1 MSLDATIWAFK
12 AEVKT
17 SSQRL
22 VLLALADRAGESHN
36 CYPSIKRMVKD
47 TVLNRKTVI
56 KVLDELEAIS
66 LIRFTGEI
74 TGNGVKVYQL
84 IGVMGRE
91 ENDLT
96 SPQKGTS
103 TNNGTSSNFGTGS
116 KNGTSTNNGTSS
128 NFGTGSKNG
137 TSTNNGTATSPKN
150 GTETS
155 PNIGTQNLSGNL
167 SDESKNKKTWLSLK
181 KLGEE
186 IRLATDQETYEQ
198 IKNATW
204 FDRELRA
211 FELYNAE
218 KNLCD
223 ELMHY
228 HFADWLI
235 NACGKYQA
243 REQAGF
249 RNSGSSV
256 RGAPSAQ
263 EKLSDKQV
271 HTFAQKLSQHPEFA
285 SQFAAAGESYDQL
298 AARIAVKLSD
308 PAQAKQWEPYLKQV
322 GFKGTLQ
329 GAA

>member
-22 VLLALADRAGESHN
+22 VLLALADRAGESHK

-96 SPQKGTS
+96 SP
-103 TNNGTSSNFGTGS
+103 

-186 IRLATDQETYEQ
+186 IRLATDQETYEH

-223 ELMHY
+223 ELMNY

-243 REQAGF
+243 REQTGF
-249 RNSGSSV
+249 RNSGSQV
-256 RGAPSAQ
+256 RCSPSAPHQ
-263 EKLSDKQV
+263 LSDKQV

-322 GFKGTLQ
+322 GFKGSLQ

>member
-1 MSLDATIWAFK
+1 MSLDASIWAFK

-22 VLLALADRAGESHN
+22 VLLALADRAGESHK

-47 TVLNRKTVI
+47 TLLNRKTII
-56 KVLDELEAIS
+56 KVLDELEAGSFIK
-66 LIRFTGEI
+66 FTGEI

-96 SPQKGTS
+96 NPKKGTS

-116 KNGTSTNNGTSS
+116 KSGTSTNNGTV
-128 NFGTGSKNG
+128 
-137 TSTNNGTATSPKN
+137 TSPKN

-155 PNIGTQNLSGNL
+155 TNIGTQNLSKNL

-223 ELMHY
+223 ELMNY

-243 REQAGF
+243 GEQTGF
-249 RNSGSSV
+249 RNSGSQV
-256 RGAPSAQ
+256 RCSPGAPHQ
-263 EKLSDKQV
+263 LSDKQV

-308 PAQAKQWEPYLKQV
+308 PVQAKQWEPYLKQV
-322 GFKGTLQ
+322 GFKGSFQ

>member
-1 MSLDATIWAFK
+1 FEAHPDSYGVPGSEFTAVDITQL
-12 AEVKT
+12 
-17 SSQRL
+17 
-22 VLLALADRAGESHN
+22 
-36 CYPSIKRMVKD
+36 
-47 TVLNRKTVI
+47 TV
-56 KVLDELEAIS
+56 S
-66 LIRFTGEI
+66 EI

-91 ENDLT
+91 EDSVT
-96 SPQKGTS
+96 SPKNGTG

-116 KNGTSTNNGTSS
+116 KNGTSTNI
-128 NFGTGSKNG
+128 
-137 TSTNNGTATSPKN
+137 GTATSPKN

-155 PNIGTQNLSGNL
+155 TNIGTQNLSMNL

-181 KLGEE
+181 KLREE
-186 IRLATDQETYEQ
+186 ILLASDQETYEQ
-198 IKNATW
+198 IKNANW

-243 REQAGF
+243 REQTGF
-249 RNSGSSV
+249 RNSGSQV
-256 RGAPSAQ
+256 RCSPSAPHQ
-263 EKLSDKQV
+263 LSDKQV

>member
-1 MSLDATIWAFK
+1 MSLDASIWAFK

-22 VLLALADRAGESHN
+22 VLLALADRAGESHK

-47 TVLNRKTVI
+47 TLLNRKTII
-56 KVLDELEAIS
+56 KVLDELEAGSFIK
-66 LIRFTGEI
+66 FTGEI

-91 ENDLT
+91 EDSDT
-96 SPQKGTS
+96 SP
-103 TNNGTSSNFGTGS
+103 

-137 TSTNNGTATSPKN
+137 TSTNIGTATSPKN

-155 PNIGTQNLSGNL
+155 TNIGTQNLSRNL

-181 KLGEE
+181 KLREE
-186 IRLATDQETYEQ
+186 ILLATDQETYEQ
-198 IKNATW
+198 IKNASW

-211 FELYNAE
+211 FELYNAD

-223 ELMHY
+223 ELMNY

-243 REQAGF
+243 REQA
-249 RNSGSSV
+249 RNQNNATPV
-256 RGAPSAQ
+256 RVSQGESYQ
-263 EKLSDKQV
+263 LSDKQI
-271 HTFAQKLSQHPEFA
+271 HIFAQKLSQNPEFA

-308 PAQAKQWEPYLKQV
+308 PVQAKQWEPYLKQV

>member
-1 MSLDATIWAFK
+1 MSLDASIWAFK

-22 VLLALADRAGESHN
+22 VLLALADRAGESHK

-47 TVLNRKTVI
+47 TLLNRKTII
-56 KVLDELEAIS
+56 KVLDELEAGSFIK
-66 LIRFTGEI
+66 FTGEI

-91 ENDLT
+91 EDSVT
-96 SPQKGTS
+96 SP
-103 TNNGTSSNFGTGS
+103 

-137 TSTNNGTATSPKN
+137 TSTNIGTATSPKN

-155 PNIGTQNLSGNL
+155 TNIGTQNLSRNL

-211 FELYNAE
+211 FELYNAD

-243 REQAGF
+243 REHVTFQ
-249 RNSGSSV
+249 NSVSQV
-256 RGAPSAQ
+256 RCSPSAPHQ
-263 EKLSDKQV
+263 LSDKQV
-271 HTFAQKLSQHPEFA
+271 HSFAQKLSQHPEFA

-308 PAQAKQWEPYLKQV
+308 PVQAKQWEPYLKQV

>member
-1 MSLDATIWAFK
+1 MSLDASIWAFK

-22 VLLALADRAGESHN
+22 VLLALADRAGESHK

-47 TVLNRKTVI
+47 TLLNRKTII
-56 KVLDELEAIS
+56 KVLDELEAGSFIK
-66 LIRFTGEI
+66 FTGEI

-91 ENDLT
+91 EDSVT
-96 SPQKGTS
+96 SP
-103 TNNGTSSNFGTGS
+103 

-128 NFGTGSKNG
+128 VIGTGSKNG
-137 TSTNNGTATSPKN
+137 TSTNIGTATSPKN

-155 PNIGTQNLSGNL
+155 TNIGTQNLSRNL

-181 KLGEE
+181 KLREE
-186 IRLATDQETYEQ
+186 ILLAADQETYEQ

-211 FELYNAE
+211 FELYNAA

-223 ELMHY
+223 ELMNY

-243 REQAGF
+243 REHAKIQNTTMRVLVPQGEA
-249 RNSGSSV
+249 N
-256 RGAPSAQ
+256 Q
-263 EKLSDKQV
+263 LSDKQV
-271 HTFAQKLSQHPEFA
+271 HAFAQKLSQHPEFA

-308 PAQAKQWEPYLKQV
+308 PVQAKQWEPYLKQV

-329 GAA
+329 VAA

>member
-1 MSLDATIWAFK
+1 MSLDASIWAFK

-22 VLLALADRAGESHN
+22 VLLALADRAGESHK

-47 TVLNRKTVI
+47 TLLNRKTII
-56 KVLDELEAIS
+56 KVLDELEAGSFIKY
-66 LIRFTGEI
+66 TGEI

-96 SPQKGTS
+96 NSKKGTS

-116 KNGTSTNNGTSS
+116 KS
-128 NFGTGSKNG
+128 G

-167 SDESKNKKTWLSLK
+167 SEESKNKKTWLSLK

-198 IKNATW
+198 IKNASW

-223 ELMHY
+223 ELMNY

-235 NACGKYQA
+235 NACGKYKS
-243 REQAGF
+243 REQAKASNNGTQV
-249 RNSGSSV
+249 RVPQSESTTLSS
-256 RGAPSAQ
+256 
-263 EKLSDKQV
+263 KQIYS
-271 HTFAQKLSQHPEFA
+271 FAQKLSVLPEFA
-285 SQFAAAGESYDQL
+285 SKYAEGNESYEQL

-308 PAQAKQWEPYLKQV
+308 PEQQQKLMPYLIQV
-322 GFKGTLQ
+322 GFQQGK
-329 GAA
+329 GAAA

>member
-22 VLLALADRAGESHN
+22 VLLALADRAGESHK

-96 SPQKGTS
+96 SPK
-103 TNNGTSSNFGTGS
+103 
-116 KNGTSTNNGTSS
+116 KGTSTNNGTSS

-167 SDESKNKKTWLSLK
+167 SEESKNKKTWLSLK

-186 IRLATDQETYEQ
+186 ILLATDQETYAQ

-218 KNLCD
+218 KHVCD
-223 ELMHY
+223 ELMNY

-235 NACGKYQA
+235 NACSKYQA
-243 REQAGF
+243 REQTGF
-249 RNSGSSV
+249 RNSGSQV
-256 RGAPSAQ
+256 RCSPGAPHQ
-263 EKLSDKQV
+263 LSDKQV

-308 PAQAKQWEPYLKQV
+308 PAQAKEWEPYLKQV
-322 GFKGTLQ
+322 GFKGSLQ

>member
-1 MSLDATIWAFK
+1 MSLDASIWAFK

-22 VLLALADRAGESHN
+22 VLLALADRAGESHK

-47 TVLNRKTVI
+47 TLLNRKTII
-56 KVLDELEAIS
+56 KVLDELEAGSFIK
-66 LIRFTGEI
+66 FTGEI

-91 ENDLT
+91 EDSET
-96 SPQKGTS
+96 SP
-103 TNNGTSSNFGTGS
+103 

-128 NFGTGSKNG
+128 NFGTSSKNG
-137 TSTNNGTATSPKN
+137 TSTNIGTATSPKN

-155 PNIGTQNLSGNL
+155 TNIGTQNLSMNL

-181 KLGEE
+181 KLREE
-186 IRLATDQETYEQ
+186 ILLATDQETYEQ

-211 FELYNAE
+211 FELYNAD

-243 REQAGF
+243 REQAKIQNTTMRVLVPQGEA
-249 RNSGSSV
+249 N
-256 RGAPSAQ
+256 Q
-263 EKLSDKQV
+263 LSDKQV
-271 HTFAQKLSQHPEFA
+271 HAFAQKLSQHPEFA

-308 PAQAKQWEPYLKQV
+308 PVQAKQWEPYLKQV

>member
-1 MSLDATIWAFK
+1 MSLDASIWAFK
-12 AEVKT
+12 AGVKT

-22 VLLALADRAGESHN
+22 VLLALADRAGESHK

-47 TVLNRKTVI
+47 TLLNRKTII
-56 KVLDELEAIS
+56 KVLDELEASSFIK
-66 LIRFTGEI
+66 FTGEI

-91 ENDLT
+91 EDSVT
-96 SPQKGTS
+96 SP
-103 TNNGTSSNFGTGS
+103 

-137 TSTNNGTATSPKN
+137 TSTNIGTATSPKN

-155 PNIGTQNLSGNL
+155 TNIGTQNLSRNL

-181 KLGEE
+181 KLREE
-186 IRLATDQETYEQ
+186 ILLAADQETYEQ

-211 FELYNAE
+211 FELYNAA

-223 ELMHY
+223 ELMNY

-243 REQAGF
+243 REHATFQ
-249 RNSGSSV
+249 NSGSQV
-256 RGAPSAQ
+256 RCSPSAPHQ
-263 EKLSDKQV
+263 LSDKQV
-271 HTFAQKLSQHPEFA
+271 HSFAQKLSQHPEFA

-308 PAQAKQWEPYLKQV
+308 PVQAKQWEPYLKQV

>member
-1 MSLDATIWAFK
+1 MSLDASIWAFK

-22 VLLALADRAGESHN
+22 VLLALADRAGESHK

-47 TVLNRKTVI
+47 TLLNRKTII
-56 KVLDELEAIS
+56 KVLDELEASSFIK
-66 LIRFTGEI
+66 FTGEI

-84 IGVMGRE
+84 IGVMSRE
-91 ENDLT
+91 EDSVT
-96 SPQKGTS
+96 SPKNGTC

-116 KNGTSTNNGTSS
+116 KNGTSPNI
-128 NFGTGSKNG
+128 
-137 TSTNNGTATSPKN
+137 GTATRPKN

-155 PNIGTQNLSGNL
+155 TNIGTQNLSRNL

-181 KLGEE
+181 KLREE
-186 IRLATDQETYEQ
+186 ILLATDQETYEQ

-223 ELMHY
+223 ELMQY

-243 REQAGF
+243 REQA
-249 RNSGSSV
+249 RNQNNTTTVRVSQGESNPLSS
-256 RGAPSAQ
+256 
-263 EKLSDKQV
+263 KQIYS
-271 HTFAQKLSQHPEFA
+271 FAQKLSVHPEFA
-285 SQFAAAGESYDQL
+285 NKYAEGNESYEQL
-298 AARIAVKLSD
+298 AARIAVKLAD
-308 PAQAKQWEPYLKQV
+308 PEQQQKFMPYLIQV
-322 GFKGTLQ
+322 GFQPKGR
-329 GAA
+329 GEAA

>member
-22 VLLALADRAGESHN
+22 VLLALADRASESHK

-66 LIRFTGEI
+66 LIKFTGEI

-96 SPQKGTS
+96 NPKNGTS
-103 TNNGTSSNFGTGS
+103 TNYGTSSNFGTGS
-116 KNGTSTNNGTSS
+116 KNGTSTKKGTE
-128 NFGTGSKNG
+128 
-137 TSTNNGTATSPKN
+137 TSPKN

-167 SDESKNKKTWLSLK
+167 SEESKNKKTWLSLK

-223 ELMHY
+223 ELMNY

-243 REQAGF
+243 REQTGF
-249 RNSGSSV
+249 RNSGSQV
-256 RGAPSAQ
+256 RCSPGAPHQ
-263 EKLSDKQV
+263 LSDKQV

-308 PAQAKQWEPYLKQV
+308 PVQAKQWEPYLKQV
-322 GFKGTLQ
+322 GFKGSLQ

>member
-22 VLLALADRAGESHN
+22 VLLALADRAGESHK

-96 SPQKGTS
+96 SPK
-103 TNNGTSSNFGTGS
+103 
-116 KNGTSTNNGTSS
+116 KGTSTNNGTSS

-167 SDESKNKKTWLSLK
+167 SIESKNKKTWLSLK

-186 IRLATDQETYEQ
+186 ILLATDQETYEQ

-223 ELMHY
+223 ELMNY

-235 NACGKYQA
+235 NACGKYQS
-243 REQAGF
+243 REQAKNQNTGTQV
-249 RNSGSSV
+249 RVPQGESNPLSS
-256 RGAPSAQ
+256 
-263 EKLSDKQV
+263 KQIYS
-271 HTFAQKLSQHPEFA
+271 FAQKLSVLPEFSSKYA
-285 SQFAAAGESYDQL
+285 EGNESYEQL

-308 PAQAKQWEPYLKQV
+308 PVQAKQWEPYLKQV
-322 GFKGTLQ
+322 GFKGSLQ
-329 GAA
+329 AAA

>member
-1 MSLDATIWAFK
+1 MSLDASIWAFK

-22 VLLALADRAGESHN
+22 VLLALADRAGESHK

-47 TVLNRKTVI
+47 TLLNRKTII
-56 KVLDELEAIS
+56 KVLDELEAGSFIK
-66 LIRFTGEI
+66 FTGEI

-96 SPQKGTS
+96 NPKKGTS

-116 KNGTSTNNGTSS
+116 KS
-128 NFGTGSKNG
+128 G

-155 PNIGTQNLSGNL
+155 TNIGTQNLSGNL
-167 SDESKNKKTWLSLK
+167 SIESINKKTWLSLK

-186 IRLATDQETYEQ
+186 IRLATDQETYER

-223 ELMHY
+223 ELMNY

-243 REQAGF
+243 REQSKNPKAGTLV
-249 RNSGSSV
+249 RVSQGESNTLSS
-256 RGAPSAQ
+256 
-263 EKLSDKQV
+263 KQIYS
-271 HTFAQKLSQHPEFA
+271 FAQKLSVLPEFA
-285 SQFAAAGESYDQL
+285 SKYAEGNESYEQL
-298 AARIAVKLSD
+298 AARIAVKLAD
-308 PAQAKQWEPYLKQV
+308 PEQQQKLMPYLIQV
-322 GFKGTLQ
+322 GFQQGKGV
-329 GAA
+329 AA

>member
-1 MSLDATIWAFK
+1 MSLDASIWAFK

-22 VLLALADRAGESHN
+22 VLLALADRAGESHK

-47 TVLNRKTVI
+47 TLLNRKTII
-56 KVLDELEAIS
+56 KVLDELEASSFIK
-66 LIRFTGEI
+66 FTGEI

-91 ENDLT
+91 EDNVT
-96 SPQKGTS
+96 NPKNVTS

-116 KNGTSTNNGTSS
+116 KNGTSTNI
-128 NFGTGSKNG
+128 
-137 TSTNNGTATSPKN
+137 GTATSPKN

-155 PNIGTQNLSGNL
+155 TNIGTQNLSMNL

-181 KLGEE
+181 KLREE
-186 IRLATDQETYEQ
+186 ILLASDQETYEQ
-198 IKNATW
+198 IKTATW

-243 REQAGF
+243 REQAKLQ
-249 RNSGSSV
+249 NTAMQV
-256 RGAPSAQ
+256 RVPQGESNQ
-263 EKLSDKQV
+263 LSDKQI

-298 AARIAVKLSD
+298 AARIAVKLSNPD
-308 PAQAKQWEPYLKQV
+308 QAKQWEPYLKQV

>member
-1 MSLDATIWAFK
+1 MSLDASIWAFK

-22 VLLALADRAGESHN
+22 VLLALADRAGESHK

-47 TVLNRKTVI
+47 TLLNRKTII
-56 KVLDELEAIS
+56 KVLDELEAGSFIK
-66 LIRFTGEI
+66 FTGEI

-91 ENDLT
+91 EDSVT
-96 SPQKGTS
+96 SPKNGTG

-116 KNGTSTNNGTSS
+116 KNGTSTNI
-128 NFGTGSKNG
+128 
-137 TSTNNGTATSPKN
+137 GTATSPKN

-155 PNIGTQNLSGNL
+155 TNIGTQNLSMNL

-181 KLGEE
+181 KLREE
-186 IRLATDQETYEQ
+186 ILLASDQETYEQ
-198 IKNATW
+198 IKNANW

-243 REQAGF
+243 REQTGF
-249 RNSGSSV
+249 RNSGSQV
-256 RGAPSAQ
+256 RCSPSAPHQ
-263 EKLSDKQV
+263 LSDKQV

>member
-1 MSLDATIWAFK
+1 MSLDASIWAFK

-22 VLLALADRAGESHN
+22 VLLALADRAGESHK

-47 TVLNRKTVI
+47 TLLNRKTII
-56 KVLDELEAIS
+56 KVLDELEAGSFIK
-66 LIRFTGEI
+66 FTGEI

-91 ENDLT
+91 EDSVT
-96 SPQKGTS
+96 SP
-103 TNNGTSSNFGTGS
+103 

-137 TSTNNGTATSPKN
+137 TSTNIGTATSPKN

-155 PNIGTQNLSGNL
+155 TNIGTQNLSRNL

-181 KLGEE
+181 KLREE
-186 IRLATDQETYEQ
+186 ILLAADQETYEQ

-211 FELYNAE
+211 FELYNAA

-223 ELMHY
+223 ELMNY

-243 REQAGF
+243 REQAKIQNTTTRVLVPQGEP
-249 RNSGSSV
+249 N
-256 RGAPSAQ
+256 Q
-263 EKLSDKQV
+263 LSDKQV
-271 HTFAQKLSQHPEFA
+271 HAFAQKLSQHPEFA

-329 GAA
+329 VAA

>member
-1 MSLDATIWAFK
+1 MSLDASIWAFK

-22 VLLALADRAGESHN
+22 VLLALADRAGESHK

-47 TVLNRKTVI
+47 TLLNRKTII
-56 KVLDELEAIS
+56 KVLDELEASSFIK
-66 LIRFTGEI
+66 FTGEI

-91 ENDLT
+91 EDSVT
-96 SPQKGTS
+96 SP
-103 TNNGTSSNFGTGS
+103 

-137 TSTNNGTATSPKN
+137 TSTNIGTATSPKN

-155 PNIGTQNLSGNL
+155 TNIGTQNLSMNL

-181 KLGEE
+181 KLREE
-186 IRLATDQETYEQ
+186 ILLASDQETYEQ
-198 IKNATW
+198 IKTATW

-243 REQAGF
+243 REHATFQ
-249 RNSGSSV
+249 NSGSQV
-256 RGAPSAQ
+256 RCSPSAPHQ
-263 EKLSDKQV
+263 LSDKQV
-271 HTFAQKLSQHPEFA
+271 HSFAQKLSQHPEFA

-308 PAQAKQWEPYLKQV
+308 PVQAKQWEPYLKQV

>member
-1 MSLDATIWAFK
+1 MSLDASIWAFK

-22 VLLALADRAGESHN
+22 VLLALADRAGESHK

-47 TVLNRKTVI
+47 TLLNRKTII
-56 KVLDELEAIS
+56 KVLDELEASSFIK
-66 LIRFTGEI
+66 FTGEI

-91 ENDLT
+91 EDSVT
-96 SPQKGTS
+96 SPKNGTG

-116 KNGTSTNNGTSS
+116 KNGTSTNI
-128 NFGTGSKNG
+128 
-137 TSTNNGTATSPKN
+137 GTATSPKN

-155 PNIGTQNLSGNL
+155 TNIGTQNLSRNL

-181 KLGEE
+181 KLREE
-186 IRLATDQETYEQ
+186 ILLASDQETYEL

-211 FELYNAE
+211 FELYNAA

-243 REQAGF
+243 REHATFQ
-249 RNSGSSV
+249 NSGSQV
-256 RGAPSAQ
+256 RCSPSAPHQ
-263 EKLSDKQV
+263 LSDKQV
-271 HTFAQKLSQHPEFA
+271 HSFAQKLSQHPEFA

-322 GFKGTLQ
+322 GLKGTLQ

>member
-22 VLLALADRAGESHN
+22 VLLALADRAGESHK

-96 SPQKGTS
+96 SPKKGTS

-116 KNGTSTNNGTSS
+116 KNGTR
-128 NFGTGSKNG
+128 
-137 TSTNNGTATSPKN
+137 TNNGTATSPKN
-150 GTETS
+150 GTKTS

-167 SDESKNKKTWLSLK
+167 SEESKNKKTWLSLK

-186 IRLATDQETYEQ
+186 ILLATDRETYEQ

-211 FELYNAE
+211 YELYNAE

-223 ELMHY
+223 ELMNY

-243 REQAGF
+243 REQSKNLKAGTQV
-249 RNSGSSV
+249 RVPQGESNTLSS
-256 RGAPSAQ
+256 
-263 EKLSDKQV
+263 KQIYS
-271 HTFAQKLSQHPEFA
+271 FAQKLSVHPEFA
-285 SQFAAAGESYDQL
+285 SKYAEGNESYEQL
-298 AARIAVKLSD
+298 AARIAVKLTD
-308 PAQAKQWEPYLKQV
+308 PVQQQKLMPYLIQV
-322 GFKGTLQ
+322 GFQTKRNGEIV
-329 GAA
+329 

>member
-1 MSLDATIWAFK
+1 MSLDASIWAFK

-22 VLLALADRAGESHN
+22 VLLALADRAGESHK

-47 TVLNRKTVI
+47 TLLNRKTII
-56 KVLDELEAIS
+56 KVLDELEAGSFIK
-66 LIRFTGEI
+66 FTGEI

-96 SPQKGTS
+96 NPKKGTS
-103 TNNGTSSNFGTGS
+103 TNNGTSSNFGIGS
-116 KNGTSTNNGTSS
+116 KSGTSTNNGTV
-128 NFGTGSKNG
+128 
-137 TSTNNGTATSPKN
+137 TSPKN

-155 PNIGTQNLSGNL
+155 TNIGTQNLSMNL
-167 SDESKNKKTWLSLK
+167 SDESINKKTWLSLK

-218 KNLCD
+218 KNLCN
-223 ELMHY
+223 ELMNY

-243 REQAGF
+243 REQAKTPNTGIQV
-249 RNSGSSV
+249 RVSQGDSIALSS
-256 RGAPSAQ
+256 
-263 EKLSDKQV
+263 KQIYS
-271 HTFAQKLSQHPEFA
+271 FAQKLSVLPEFA
-285 SQFAAAGESYDQL
+285 SKYAEGNESYEQL
-298 AARIAVKLSD
+298 AARIAVKLAD
-308 PAQAKQWEPYLKQV
+308 PEQQQKLMPYLKQV
-322 GFKGTLQ
+322 GFQSKHNGEL
-329 GAA
+329 A

>member
-1 MSLDATIWAFK
+1 MSLDASIWAFK

-22 VLLALADRAGESHN
+22 VLLALADRAGESHK
-36 CYPSIKRMVKD
+36 CYPSIKRMAKD
-47 TVLNRKTVI
+47 TLLNRKTII
-56 KVLDELEAIS
+56 KVLDELEAGSFIK
-66 LIRFTGEI
+66 FTGEI

-91 ENDLT
+91 EDSVT
-96 SPQKGTS
+96 SP
-103 TNNGTSSNFGTGS
+103 

-137 TSTNNGTATSPKN
+137 TSTNIGTATSPKN

-155 PNIGTQNLSGNL
+155 TNIGTQNLSRNL

-181 KLGEE
+181 KLREE
-186 IRLATDQETYEQ
+186 ILLATDQETYEK

-211 FELYNAE
+211 FELYNAA

-243 REQAGF
+243 REQSKYPKAGTQI
-249 RNSGSSV
+249 RVPQGESN
-256 RGAPSAQ
+256 Q
-263 EKLSDKQV
+263 LSDKQI
-271 HTFAQKLSQHPEFA
+271 HAFAQKLSQHPEFA

-308 PAQAKQWEPYLKQV
+308 PVLAKQWEPYLKQV

>member
-1 MSLDATIWAFK
+1 MSLDASIWAFK

-22 VLLALADRAGESHN
+22 VLLALADRAGESHK

-47 TVLNRKTVI
+47 TLLNRKTII
-56 KVLDELEAIS
+56 KVLDELEASSFIK
-66 LIRFTGEI
+66 FTGEI

-84 IGVMGRE
+84 IGVMSRE
-91 ENDLT
+91 ED
-96 SPQKGTS
+96 SV
-103 TNNGTSSNFGTGS
+103 TGP

-137 TSTNNGTATSPKN
+137 TSTNIGTSTSPKN

-155 PNIGTQNLSGNL
+155 TNIGTQNLSRNL

-223 ELMHY
+223 ELMNY

-243 REQAGF
+243 REQVNNQNTTMRVLVPQGET
-249 RNSGSSV
+249 N
-256 RGAPSAQ
+256 Q
-263 EKLSDKQV
+263 LSDKQV

-298 AARIAVKLSD
+298 AARIAVKLRD

>member
-22 VLLALADRAGESHN
+22 VLLALADRAGESHK

-66 LIRFTGEI
+66 FIRFTGEI

-96 SPQKGTS
+96 SPKKGTG

-116 KNGTSTNNGTSS
+116 KNGTSTNNG
-128 NFGTGSKNG
+128 
-137 TSTNNGTATSPKN
+137 STTSPKN

-167 SDESKNKKTWLSLK
+167 SIESKNKKTWLSLK

-223 ELMHY
+223 ELMYY

-243 REQAGF
+243 REQSK
-249 RNSGSSV
+249 NSKAATQVRVPQGESNTLSS
-256 RGAPSAQ
+256 
-263 EKLSDKQV
+263 KQIYS
-271 HTFAQKLSQHPEFA
+271 FAQKLSVHPEFA
-285 SQFAAAGESYDQL
+285 SKYAEGNESYEQL
-298 AARIAVKLSD
+298 AARIAVKLTD
-308 PAQAKQWEPYLKQV
+308 PAQQQKWMPYLIQV
-322 GFKGTLQ
+322 GFQTKRNGEIV
-329 GAA
+329 

>member
-22 VLLALADRAGESHN
+22 VLLALADRAGESHK

-96 SPQKGTS
+96 SP
-103 TNNGTSSNFGTGS
+103 

-137 TSTNNGTATSPKN
+137 TSTNSGTATSPKN

-167 SDESKNKKTWLSLK
+167 SDESKNKKTWLSLR

-211 FELYNAE
+211 FELYNAD

-243 REQAGF
+243 REQTGF

-263 EKLSDKQV
+263 EKLSDKQI

-285 SQFAAAGESYDQL
+285 SKYAEGNESYEQL
-298 AARIAVKLSD
+298 AARIAVKLAD
-308 PAQAKQWEPYLKQV
+308 PAQQQKLMPYLIQV
-322 GFKGTLQ
+322 GFLQ
-329 GAA
+329 KGAAA

>member
-22 VLLALADRAGESHN
+22 VLLALADRAGESHK

-66 LIRFTGEI
+66 LIKFTGEI

-96 SPQKGTS
+96 NP
-103 TNNGTSSNFGTGS
+103 

-167 SDESKNKKTWLSLK
+167 SIESKNKKTWLSLK

-186 IRLATDQETYEQ
+186 ILLATDQETYEQ

-223 ELMHY
+223 ELMNY

-243 REQAGF
+243 REQSKKP
-249 RNSGSSV
+249 NSGTKVRVPQRELNTLSS
-256 RGAPSAQ
+256 
-263 EKLSDKQV
+263 KQIYS
-271 HTFAQKLSQHPEFA
+271 FAQKLSVLPEFA
-285 SQFAAAGESYDQL
+285 SKYAEGNESYEQL
-298 AARIAVKLSD
+298 AARIAVKLTD
-308 PAQAKQWEPYLKQV
+308 PEQQQKLMPYLIQV
-322 GFKGTLQ
+322 GFTGN
-329 GAA
+329 GAAA

>member
-22 VLLALADRAGESHN
+22 VLLALADRAGESHK

-96 SPQKGTS
+96 SP
-103 TNNGTSSNFGTGS
+103 

-137 TSTNNGTATSPKN
+137 TSTNNGTTTSPKN

-186 IRLATDQETYEQ
+186 IRLAADQETYEQ

-223 ELMHY
+223 ELMNY

-243 REQAGF
+243 REQTGF
-249 RNSGSSV
+249 RNSGSQV
-256 RGAPSAQ
+256 RCSPGAPNQ
-263 EKLSDKQV
+263 LSDKQI

-308 PAQAKQWEPYLKQV
+308 PAQARQWEPYLKQV

>member
-22 VLLALADRAGESHN
+22 VLLALADRAGESHK

-96 SPQKGTS
+96 SP
-103 TNNGTSSNFGTGS
+103 

-186 IRLATDQETYEQ
+186 IRLATDHETYEQ

-204 FDRELRA
+204 FERELRA

-223 ELMHY
+223 ELMNY

-243 REQAGF
+243 REQTGF
-249 RNSGSSV
+249 RNTGSQV
-256 RGAPSAQ
+256 RCSPGAPHL
-263 EKLSDKQV
+263 LSDKQV

-285 SQFAAAGESYDQL
+285 SQFAAAGESYVQL
-298 AARIAVKLSD
+298 AARIAVKLTD
-308 PAQAKQWEPYLKQV
+308 PEQQQKLLPYLIQV
-322 GFKGTLQ
+322 GFQPNGKGE
-329 GAA
+329 AA

>member
-22 VLLALADRAGESHN
+22 VLLALADRAGESHK

-96 SPQKGTS
+96 SPK
-103 TNNGTSSNFGTGS
+103 
-116 KNGTSTNNGTSS
+116 KGTSTNNGTSS

-167 SDESKNKKTWLSLK
+167 SIESINKKTWLSLK

-243 REQAGF
+243 REQAAF
-249 RNSGSSV
+249 RNSGMQV
-256 RGAPSAQ
+256 RVPQGESNQ
-263 EKLSDKQV
+263 LSDKQV

-308 PAQAKQWEPYLKQV
+308 PVQAKQWEPYLKQV

>member
-22 VLLALADRAGESHN
+22 VLLALADRAGESHK

-66 LIRFTGEI
+66 LIKFTGEI

-96 SPQKGTS
+96 NP
-103 TNNGTSSNFGTGS
+103 

-167 SDESKNKKTWLSLK
+167 SIESKNKKTWLSLK

-186 IRLATDQETYEQ
+186 ILLATDQETYEQ

-223 ELMHY
+223 ELMNY

-235 NACGKYQA
+235 NACGKYKS
-243 REQAGF
+243 REQAKNNGTQV
-249 RNSGSSV
+249 RVSQGESNTLSS
-256 RGAPSAQ
+256 
-263 EKLSDKQV
+263 KQIYS
-271 HTFAQKLSQHPEFA
+271 FAQKLSVLPEFA
-285 SQFAAAGESYDQL
+285 SKYAEGNESYEQL
-298 AARIAVKLSD
+298 AARVAVKLAD
-308 PAQAKQWEPYLKQV
+308 PEQQQKLMPYLIQV
-322 GFKGTLQ
+322 GFTAK

>member
-1 MSLDATIWAFK
+1 MSLDASIWAFK

-22 VLLALADRAGESHN
+22 VLLALADRAGESHK

-47 TVLNRKTVI
+47 TLLNRKTII
-56 KVLDELEAIS
+56 KVLDELEAGSFIK
-66 LIRFTGEI
+66 FTGEI

-91 ENDLT
+91 EDSVT
-96 SPQKGTS
+96 SP
-103 TNNGTSSNFGTGS
+103 

-128 NFGTGSKNG
+128 SFGTGSKNG
-137 TSTNNGTATSPKN
+137 TSTDIGTATSPKN

-155 PNIGTQNLSGNL
+155 TNIGTQNLSRNL

-181 KLGEE
+181 KLREE
-186 IRLATDQETYEQ
+186 ILLATDQVTYEQ

-211 FELYNAE
+211 FELYNAA

-243 REQAGF
+243 REHATFQ
-249 RNSGSSV
+249 NSGSQV
-256 RGAPSAQ
+256 RCSPSAPHQ
-263 EKLSDKQV
+263 LSDKQV
-271 HTFAQKLSQHPEFA
+271 HSFAQKLSQHPEFA

>member
-22 VLLALADRAGESHN
+22 VLLALADRAGESHK

-96 SPQKGTS
+96 SP
-103 TNNGTSSNFGTGS
+103 

-167 SDESKNKKTWLSLK
+167 SIESKNKKTWLSLK

-186 IRLATDQETYEQ
+186 ILLATDHETYEQ

-218 KNLCD
+218 KNVCD

-243 REQAGF
+243 REQTDF
-249 RNSGSSV
+249 RNSGSKV
-256 RGAPSAQ
+256 RCSPGAPHQ
-263 EKLSDKQV
+263 LSDKQI
-271 HTFAQKLSQHPEFA
+271 HTFAQKLSQYPEFA

-298 AARIAVKLSD
+298 AARIAVKLGD
-308 PAQAKQWEPYLKQV
+308 PVQARQWEPYLKQV
-322 GFKGTLQ
+322 GFKGSLQ